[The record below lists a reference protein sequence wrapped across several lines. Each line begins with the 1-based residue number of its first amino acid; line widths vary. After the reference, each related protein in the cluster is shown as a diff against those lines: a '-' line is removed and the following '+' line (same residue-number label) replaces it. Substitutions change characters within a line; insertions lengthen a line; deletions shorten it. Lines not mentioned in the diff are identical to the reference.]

1 MHHIALVTTSYPDGK
16 PGTEAAGSF
25 VADFA
30 EELSQRVRVTVVA
43 AGTEDETSEIGNL
56 CIRRFAVPR
65 LPLSLLKPTNPRHWG
80 ALITT
85 MKAGLNAVERLAA
98 EDKPDHLL
106 ALWVLPSGYWAQRA
120 AKRYGFG
127 YSVWALGSDVWTLAR
142 IPVVRSVFKNVAINA
157 TRRFAD
163 GVELGNEVTSV
174 SGADCRFLPS
184 TRRLP
189 AVKGKRLVTEPPY
202 KLAFLGRWHPNKGTD
217 LLLDAL
223 QQLDDESW
231 RKISEVRIFGGGPQE
246 SSVRQAVASLESQS
260 RPITVGGYLDKQ
272 DAADLIGWSD
282 YLLLPSR
289 IESIPVIFSDAM
301 QVGTP
306 LIATPVGDL
315 PQLHQKYNFGVVARN
330 ISSSAFAEAIAT
342 GLAGSPDSYSQG
354 IALARTDFDLAR
366 IVDHFLQEAELDVQ

>member
-1 MHHIALVTTSYPDGK
+1 MHHIALVTTSYPDSK

-30 EELSQRVRVTVVA
+30 EELSRRVRVTVVA
-43 AGTEDETSEIGNL
+43 AGTEDEVSQEGNL
-56 CIRRFAVPR
+56 SIRRFAVPR
-65 LPLSLLKPTNPRHWG
+65 LPLSLLKPANPGHWG

-106 ALWVLPSGYWAQRA
+106 ALWVLPSGYWAHRA
-120 AKRYGFG
+120 AKRYGFA

-142 IPVVRSVFKNVAINA
+142 IPVVRGVFKNVAINA

-163 GVELGNEVTSV
+163 GVELGNEVTSI

-184 TRRLP
+184 TRCLP
-189 AVKGKRLVTEPPY
+189 AVQGKRPMTEPPY
-202 KLAFLGRWHPNKGTD
+202 KLAFLGRWHPNKGAD

-246 SSVRQAVASLESQS
+246 PSVRQAVASLESQG
-260 RPITVGGYLDKQ
+260 RPILVGGYLDKQ
-272 DAADLIGWSD
+272 DAAELIRWAD

-301 QVGTP
+301 QLGTP

-315 PQLHQKYNFGVVARN
+315 SQLHQKYNFGVVAQE
-330 ISSSAFAEAIAT
+330 ISSGAFSNAISEALTGSPELYAQGTALARADFDLTRIVDRFLRET
-342 GLAGSPDSYSQG
+342 GLA
-354 IALARTDFDLAR
+354 A
-366 IVDHFLQEAELDVQ
+366 

>member
-1 MHHIALVTTSYPDGK
+1 MAHIALVTTSYPDGK

-30 EELSQRVRVTVVA
+30 EELSRRVRVTVVA
-43 AGTEDETSEIGNL
+43 AGTEDEIVETGNL
-56 CIRRFAVPR
+56 RIRRFAVPR
-65 LPLSLLKPTNPRHWG
+65 LPLSLLKPANPGHWG
-80 ALITT
+80 ALIAT
-85 MKAGLNAVERLAA
+85 MKAGLSAVEYLAA

-106 ALWVLPSGYWAQRA
+106 ALWVLPSGYWAHRA
-120 AKRYGFG
+120 AKQYGFD

-142 IPVVRSVFKNVAINA
+142 IPIVKNIFKNVAINA
-157 TRRFAD
+157 ARRFAD

-189 AVKGKRLVTEPPY
+189 AIKGKRLITEPPY

-246 SSVRQAVASLESQS
+246 SSVRRAVASLESQG
-260 RPITVGGYLDKQ
+260 RPIVIGGYLDKQ
-272 DAADLIGWSD
+272 DAADLIGWAD

-315 PQLHQKYNFGVVARN
+315 PQLHLVSPEALIRTGRESRLREQTS
-330 ISSSAFAEAIAT
+330 ISQELSTAFCKK
-342 GLAGSPDSYSQG
+342 QG
-354 IALARTDFDLAR
+354 WKCDDDI
-366 IVDHFLQEAELDVQ
+366 

>member
-1 MHHIALVTTSYPDGK
+1 MRHIALVTTSYPDGK

-43 AGTEDETSEIGNL
+43 AGTEDEISETGNL

-65 LPLSLLKPTNPRHWG
+65 LPLSLLKPANPLHWG

-85 MKAGLNAVERLAA
+85 MKAGLNAVDHLAA

-106 ALWVLPSGYWAQRA
+106 ALWVLPSGYWAHRA
-120 AKRYGFG
+120 AKRYGFD

-142 IPVVRSVFKNVAINA
+142 IPVVKSVFKNVAIHA
-157 TRRFAD
+157 ARRFAD
-163 GVELGNEVTSV
+163 GVELGNEVTSI
-174 SGADCRFLPS
+174 SGTDCHFLPS

-189 AVKGKRLVTEPPY
+189 AVQGKHLVTEQPY

-246 SSVRQAVASLESQS
+246 PSVRQAVASLESQG
-260 RPITVGGYLDKQ
+260 RPILVGGYLDKQ
-272 DAADLIGWSD
+272 DAAELIGWAD

-289 IESIPVIFSDAM
+289 TESIPVIFSDAM

-315 PQLHQKYNFGVVARN
+315 PQLHQKYNFGVVAQE
-330 ISSSAFAEAIAT
+330 ISSGAFSNAISEALTGSPELYAQGTALARAEFDLTRIVDRFLRET
-342 GLAGSPDSYSQG
+342 GLA
-354 IALARTDFDLAR
+354 A
-366 IVDHFLQEAELDVQ
+366 

>member
-1 MHHIALVTTSYPDGK
+1 MAHIALVTTSYPDGK

-30 EELSQRVRVTVVA
+30 EELSRRVRVTVVA
-43 AGTEDETSEIGNL
+43 AGTEDEIVETGNL
-56 CIRRFAVPR
+56 RIRRFAVPR
-65 LPLSLLKPTNPRHWG
+65 LPLSLLKPANPGHWG
-80 ALITT
+80 ALIAT
-85 MKAGLNAVERLAA
+85 MKAGLSAVEYLAV

-106 ALWVLPSGYWAQRA
+106 ALWVLPSGYWAHRA
-120 AKRYGFG
+120 AKQYGFD

-142 IPVVRSVFKNVAINA
+142 IPVVKSVFKNVAINA
-157 TRRFAD
+157 ARRFAD

-189 AVKGKRLVTEPPY
+189 AVKGKRLITEPPY

-246 SSVRQAVASLESQS
+246 SSVRRAVASLESQG
-260 RPITVGGYLDKQ
+260 RLIVIGGYLDKQ
-272 DAADLIGWSD
+272 DAADLIGWAD

-315 PQLHQKYNFGVVARN
+315 PQLHQKYDFGVVAKD
-330 ISSSAFAEAIAT
+330 ISSGAFAEAIAT
-342 GLAGSPDSYSQG
+342 GLAGSPDSYGQG
-354 IALARTDFDLAR
+354 IALARTDFDLAG
-366 IVDHFLQEAELDVQ
+366 IVDRFLKEAGLDVR

>member
-231 RKISEVRIFGGGPQE
+231 RKMSEVRIFGGGPQE
-246 SSVRQAVASLESQS
+246 SSVSQAVASLESQS

>member
-30 EELSQRVRVTVVA
+30 EELSRRVRVTVVA
-43 AGTEDETSEIGNL
+43 AGTEDEVSQEGNL

-65 LPLSLLKPTNPRHWG
+65 LPLSLLKPANPGHWG
-80 ALITT
+80 ALIKT
-85 MKAGLNAVERLAA
+85 MKAGLSAVECLAA

-106 ALWVLPSGYWAQRA
+106 ALWVLPSGYWAHRA
-120 AKRYGFG
+120 AKRYGFT

-142 IPVVRSVFKNVAINA
+142 IPVVRRVFKNVAISA

-163 GVELGNEVTSV
+163 GVELGNEVTSIA
-174 SGADCRFLPS
+174 GADCRFLPS

-189 AVKGKRLVTEPPY
+189 AVQSKRLVTEPPY

-246 SSVRQAVASLESQS
+246 SSVRRAVASLESQG
-260 RPITVGGYLDKQ
+260 RPIVVGGYLDKQ
-272 DAADLIGWSD
+272 DAADLIGWAD

-315 PQLHQKYNFGVVARN
+315 PQLHQKYNFGVIAKD
-330 ISSSAFAEAIAT
+330 ISSSAFAEAIAIS
-342 GLAGSPDSYSQG
+342 LAGSPDSHGQG
-354 IALARTDFDLAR
+354 IALARTDFDLAG
-366 IVDHFLQEAELDVQ
+366 IVDRFLQETGSDER

>member
-1 MHHIALVTTSYPDGK
+1 MAHIALVTTSYPDGK

-30 EELSQRVRVTVVA
+30 EELSRRVRVTVVA
-43 AGTEDETSEIGNL
+43 AGTEDEIVETGNL
-56 CIRRFAVPR
+56 RIRRFAVPR
-65 LPLSLLKPTNPRHWG
+65 LPLSLLKPANPGHWG
-80 ALITT
+80 ALIAT
-85 MKAGLNAVERLAA
+85 MKAGLSAVEYLAA

-106 ALWVLPSGYWAQRA
+106 ALWVLPSGYWAHRA
-120 AKRYGFG
+120 AKQYGFD

-142 IPVVRSVFKNVAINA
+142 IPIVKNIFKNVAINA
-157 TRRFAD
+157 ARRFAD

-189 AVKGKRLVTEPPY
+189 AIKGKRLITEPPY

-246 SSVRQAVASLESQS
+246 SSVRRAVASLESQG
-260 RPITVGGYLDKQ
+260 RPIVIGGYLDKQ
-272 DAADLIGWSD
+272 DAADLIGWAD

-315 PQLHQKYNFGVVARN
+315 PQLHRKYNFGVVAQD
-330 ISSSAFAEAIAT
+330 ISSSAFAKAIAT
-342 GLAGSPDSYSQG
+342 GLAGSPDSHRQG
-354 IALARTDFDLAR
+354 IALARTDFDLPR
-366 IVDHFLQEAELDVQ
+366 IVDRFLQEAGLDVR

>member
-1 MHHIALVTTSYPDGK
+1 MAHIALVSTSYPDGK

-30 EELSQRVRVTVVA
+30 EELSRRVRVTVVA
-43 AGTEDETSEIGNL
+43 AGTDDEVSQEGNL

-65 LPLSLLKPTNPRHWG
+65 LPLSLLKPANPAHWG

-85 MKAGLNAVERLAA
+85 MKAGLSAVECLAA

-120 AKRYGFG
+120 AKRYGFD

-142 IPVVRSVFKNVAINA
+142 IPVVKNVLKNVAINA
-157 TRRFAD
+157 ARRFAD

-189 AVKGKRLVTEPPY
+189 AVQGKRLATEPPY

-223 QQLDDESW
+223 LQLDEDSW
-231 RKISEVRIFGGGPQE
+231 HRISEVRIFGGGPQE
-246 SSVRQAVASLESQS
+246 ALVRRAVATLKTQG
-260 RPITVGGYLDKQ
+260 RPIVVGGYLDKQ
-272 DAADLIGWSD
+272 DAADLIGWAD

-315 PQLHQKYNFGVVARN
+315 PQLHQKYNFGVVAQD
-330 ISSSAFAEAIAT
+330 ISSSVFAEAIAT
-342 GLAGSPDSYSQG
+342 GLAGSPDSHSEG
-354 IALARTDFDLAR
+354 IVLARSDFDLPGIIDR
-366 IVDHFLQEAELDVQ
+366 FLRETGLDVG